1 MCGQVFLTILK
12 QHLQHII
19 MIVEIKNPG
28 LLENLACPVSPE
40 YLPFRLTLPVY
51 GRDLPL
57 QTLLLSL
64 QPRHP
69 RFQGLEAVNEIKY
82 HSSHNIVYSCK
93 YHIVFCPKYRR
104 KVLVNGVDTRLKEL
118 VKSICEEIQVD
129 VIEMEI
135 MPDHVHLLLE
145 VHPQFGVHKAVK
157 TIKGKTSRILRQEF
171 PWLTT
176 KLPSLWTNSYF
187 CSTVGGAPLNIVKQY
202 IENQKTSQR
211 K

>member
-1 MCGQVFLTILK
+1 M
-12 QHLQHII
+12 
-19 MIVEIKNPG
+19 
-28 LLENLACPVSPE
+28 S
-40 YLPFRLTLPVY
+40 
-51 GRDLPL
+51 
-57 QTLLLSL
+57 
-64 QPRHP
+64 
-69 RFQGLEAVNEIKY
+69 EIKY

-129 VIEMEI
+129 IIEMEI

-145 VHPQFGVHKAVK
+145 VHPQFGIHKAVK

-202 IENQKTSQR
+202 IESQKTSQR